1 MHAIELFPVGV
12 EADHALATEE
22 FAGLLDAAIALDFQ
36 AAQDYSGLPRGIVH
50 GDLFRDNVLWQDS
63 GELSGVLDFYFA
75 GADSLLFDLAVAAS
89 DRHADAGQLA
99 ALIAGYSA
107 LRPLTPGEEAAW
119 PALRRAAA
127 LRFWLLRLDTRCH
140 PRPGAVV
147 TIKDPDHFGQLLQRL
162 CLAQESVHR

>member
-1 MHAIELFPVGV
+1 MRTMQDLIDDLRRRQAQAFLGGGAARQDKQR
-12 EADHALATEE
+12 EAGKLT
-22 FAGLLDAAIALDFQ
+22 
-36 AAQDYSGLPRGIVH
+36 
-50 GDLFRDNVLWQDS
+50 
-63 GELSGVLDFYFA
+63 
-75 GADSLLFDLAVAAS
+75 
-89 DRHADAGQLA
+89 

-127 LRFWLLRLDTRCH
+127 LRFWLLRLDARQH